1 MGDSMKALTGRIG
14 GYAKWART
22 DDWTKAT
29 EKARQ
34 AERDRYDK
42 LVDPD
47 GTLPPEVRRKKAEAA
62 RREHYSRMGQASA
75 KARRERAEA
84 RKAKAAG
91 KSRIEVVPRCECG
104 VELAN
109 EVSHETGKCFRCRQS
124 SEQVTPPT
132 GGTR

>member
-14 GYAKWART
+14 GYAKWAKT
-22 DDWTKAT
+22 DDWTAAT
-29 EKARQ
+29 AKARQ

-91 KSRIEVVPRCECG
+91 KQK
-104 VELAN
+104 AAD
-109 EVSHETGKCFRCRQS
+109 K
-124 SEQVTPPT
+124 
-132 GGTR
+132 